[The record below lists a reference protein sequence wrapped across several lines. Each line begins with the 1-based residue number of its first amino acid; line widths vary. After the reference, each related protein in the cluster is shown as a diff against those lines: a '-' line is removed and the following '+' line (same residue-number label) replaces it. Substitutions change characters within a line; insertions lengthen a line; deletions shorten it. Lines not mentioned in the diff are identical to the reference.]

1 NIVCG
6 LSSWNDHD
14 ASATDNANGA
24 FNTVTGDIVRLL
36 HLRTGTFAGV
46 YAKFQSWALAQYGGA
61 GIASIHLG
69 APEAY
74 QSLQFASRLVLPQLW
89 WLYQL
94 AVQEGDVA
102 KQADLKTAIDRM
114 ASDCYAAFGA
124 VGKANS
130 NFYATAF
137 RAWAMAV
144 ATGTDPSGNYTAA
157 MNMVDGQFSSP
168 TYFAGVKNIIT
179 DNVVENVPKRMY
191 LHYQMYAWNNY
202 LIGCRITGRASVLDM
217 TTFALNAISGYGGL
231 KEVDYCTAESRRG
244 VPSTVAFMLYPL
256 LHSGDNSCLEAAE
269 RMMDAFDEYGG
280 ANTNGQI
287 KLWDLDY
294 YSVVST
300 SFSDYTFACNIMAD
314 VWMQFWKNNAG

>member
-1 NIVCG
+1 
-6 LSSWNDHD
+6 
-14 ASATDNANGA
+14 
-24 FNTVTGDIVRLL
+24 
-36 HLRTGTFAGV
+36 
-46 YAKFQSWALAQYGGA
+46 WALAQYGGA

-94 AVQEGDVA
+94 AVQEGDAA
-102 KQADLKTAIDRM
+102 KQAELKTAIDRM
-114 ASDCYAAFGA
+114 AADCYTAFGA

-130 NFYATAF
+130 NFYAAAF
-137 RAWAMAV
+137 RAWTMAV
-144 ATGTDPSGNYTAA
+144 ATGTDPAGNYTAA
-157 MNMVDGQFSSP
+157 MDMVDGQFSSP

-202 LIGCRITGRASVLDM
+202 LVGCRIAGRTPVLDM

-231 KEVDYCTAESRRG
+231 REIDYCTAESRRG

-269 RMMDAFDEYGG
+269 RMLDAFDEYGG

-314 VWMQFWKNNAG
+314 VWMQFWSDNSYHLFQL